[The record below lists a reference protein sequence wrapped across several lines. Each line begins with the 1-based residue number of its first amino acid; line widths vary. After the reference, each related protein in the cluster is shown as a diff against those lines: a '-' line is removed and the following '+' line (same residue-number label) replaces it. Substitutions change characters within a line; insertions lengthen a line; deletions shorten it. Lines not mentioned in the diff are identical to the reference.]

1 MTREQAKE
9 LWPIVKAFSE
19 GEAVQFRDD
28 AGNWYDY
35 DTDEGYF
42 AARFAYRIQPE
53 PRVIWVN
60 EYVDGL
66 GDSVFLSEVGA
77 QAIGGGVPRKFVEEL

>member
-42 AARFAYRIQPE
+42 AARFAYRIKPE
-53 PRVIWVN
+53 PRVLWVN
-60 EYVDGL
+60 EFVDGL
-66 GDSVFLSEVGA
+66 GQVAFQHKPDA
-77 QAIGGGVPRKFVEEL
+77 QQGVPVVKFVEEL